1 MDRWLDNSELS
12 DNELLERIRLD
23 SSLIDIVY
31 RKCKSNSMRF
41 MRYKWSSTYSE
52 EDLEDIFQDAF
63 IVLVERINGGEFNL
77 TNGASFQAYLNSVC
91 RNQLLRRYRDS
102 GTFIEFNDVQNNE
115 SDIHDEYVNSP
126 QNNTFLSS
134 ITDYLTEIEGEKE
147 PLFLALEK
155 SFVELRNRGG
165 HCHEMLIMFW
175 YQNCSIKELT
185 EHFSF
190 TNDSNTKVRK
200 SRCQEKLRTRAF
212 EILNNIQ

>member
-63 IVLVERINGGEFNL
+63 IVLVERINGGGFNL
-77 TNGASFQAYLNSVC
+77 TDGATFQTYLNSVC
-91 RNQLLRRYRDS
+91 RNQLLRRNRDS
-102 GTFIEFNDVQNNE
+102 RTLIEFSDVQNDE
-115 SDIHDEYVNSP
+115 SENLDEHVNST
-126 QNNTFLSS
+126 QNDSFLSS
-134 ITDYLTEIEGEKE
+134 ITDYLTEIEGENE
-147 PLFLALEK
+147 PLFLALERA
-155 SFVELRNRGG
+155 FVELRNRGG

-175 YQNCSIKELT
+175 YQNCSIREIT
-185 EHFSF
+185 EHFRY
-190 TNDSNTKVRK
+190 TTEVNTRNQK
-200 SRCQEKLRTRAF
+200 SRCQERLRNMAF
-212 EILNNIQ
+212 DILNEI

>member
-1 MDRWLDNSELS
+1 MNRWLDNSELS

-31 RKCKSNSMRF
+31 KRCKSNCMRF

-63 IVLVERINGGEFNL
+63 IVLVERINGGGFNL
-77 TNGASFQAYLNSVC
+77 TNGASFQAYLNKVC

-115 SDIHDEYVNSP
+115 SDNQDEYVNSP
-126 QNNTFLSS
+126 QNDTFLSS
-134 ITDYLTEIEGEKE
+134 ITDYLTEIEGENE
-147 PLFLALEK
+147 PLFLAIE
-155 SFVELRNRGG
+155 SAFVELRNKGG

-175 YQNCSIKELT
+175 YQNCSIRELT
-185 EHFSF
+185 EHFGY
-190 TNDSNTKVRK
+190 TTEVNTRNQK
-200 SRCQEKLRTRAF
+200 SRCQERLRTMAF
-212 EILNNIQ
+212 DILNEI